1 VKSRGGFKSKYRAIV
16 VRLMDADPAIG
27 LEALRRAICEEMQ
40 LDHLPSRTQVFD
52 LRREYLLNLRMR
64 TPSADSEHLGGWPTD
79 RLIDCL
85 RRNHG
90 RFTPS
95 AYLIAEL
102 LVHAI
107 EANASA
113 EFDHLHAPEFAQLR
127 DAAPQLQEGLD
138 ALRADAAAIPAP
150 AGEPDTPESVALR
163 GEVRRLARLTYVQP
177 GAIGDW
183 NDLRAI
189 VETLGD
195 LGAPDPEKR
204 KRLLCRHLFRT

>member
-1 VKSRGGFKSKYRAIV
+1 VKGRGGFKSKYRAIV

-27 LEALRRAICEEMQ
+27 LEALRRAICEEMR

-64 TPSADSEHLGGWPTD
+64 TPSADSDQLGGWPTD

-85 RRNHG
+85 RRNYA

-102 LVHAI
+102 LVHTI

-113 EFDHLHAPEFAQLR
+113 EFDHLHAPEFAKLR
-127 DAAPQLQEGLD
+127 EAAPQLQEELE
-138 ALRADAAAIPAP
+138 ALRADAAAIPVS
-150 AGEPDTPESVALR
+150 AGDADTPESVALR
-163 GEVRRLARLTYVQP
+163 GEVRRLDRLTYVVP
-177 GAIGDW
+177 GALGDW
-183 NDLRAI
+183 SDLRAI
-189 VETLGD
+189 VERVAD
-195 LGAPDPEKR
+195 LGTADPAKKKQLVCR
-204 KRLLCRHLFRT
+204 RLWT